1 MLNLNYLF
9 AWYLLVNLFFL
20 DLSSANDRNSSMY
33 TVDPI
38 INGLTLDDIGT
49 YSPLSSKPPKYLY
62 HWISFASLEKLF
74 SNTLAKKQK
83 QMPLKLVGTH
93 HERSII
99 AQFIPD
105 FVDYPGLF
113 TWHNPIAMVG
123 GSNEV
128 YGNGEAL
135 LELKIN
141 PDARMGVFITGGSNG
156 IRAKS
161 PNDSIY
167 NYDLILHI
175 NATDYDNKVMPIYTE
190 WVVLNPE
197 SVQSVKS
204 DPDVLAPKLETYARA
219 LDNITNSEERKNPK
233 NKDLSDIELIA
244 GTHHNGYLS
253 WGLDSHFIRD
263 RIQKLLSLKDKVPS
277 FLKGDG
283 LTFPRSLS
291 SGAVH
296 RSCYQFYRVGH

>member
-33 TVDPI
+33 TLDPI

-74 SNTLAKKQK
+74 SNTLAQK

-99 AQFIPD
+99 VQFIPD
-105 FVDYPGLF
+105 FIDYPGLF